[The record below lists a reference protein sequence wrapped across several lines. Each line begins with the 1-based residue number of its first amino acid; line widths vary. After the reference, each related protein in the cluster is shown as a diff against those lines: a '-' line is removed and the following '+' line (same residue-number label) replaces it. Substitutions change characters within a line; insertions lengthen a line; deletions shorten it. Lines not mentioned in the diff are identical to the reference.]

1 MYYKFNKLIISYI
14 SYSILVGA
22 PKDTFKSF
30 NMSGAIYKCPFNLN
44 RIDDCEQ
51 ISVDF
56 TSQLNSDES
65 SRKYSDSTL
74 LDQFKGRLFENQ
86 WFGVSLSSTGYGA
99 FSVSIYFG
107 LENID
112 FL

>member
-1 MYYKFNKLIISYI
+1 
-14 SYSILVGA
+14 
-22 PKDTFKSF
+22 
-30 NMSGAIYKCPFNLN
+30 MSGAIYKCPFNLN

-74 LDQFKGRLFENQ
+74 LVQFKGRLFENQ

-99 FSVSIYFG
+99 FSVSIYFSRHY

-112 FL
+112 FLQIS